1 MGRREVERERGF
13 WRMKMDGR
21 EGRKGV
27 DGGGDGRAV
36 NESGMD
42 TPDRLADRM
51 KTSHTPSNHTP
62 SDDKG
67 GSDHIGK
74 FGGKSGAEIGE
85 GAVQSPLMS
94 ESEIVKDGNG
104 NGNESKSVK
113 EGVDINTS
121 LAELDKEMGI
131 ADLALQKAAQF
142 LAGRYVNFSLSL
154 LLPPLSLSYVLSF
167 ILHFLFHT
175 WPFLV
180 SSLWFLHRE
189 RVQQSRAEEVRA
201 ESRGLI
207 LTLSKHRFAAKE
219 ATMKAHHSRR
229 LTYHSILILKP
240 EPQPGVEGSVAPV
253 AIVMDESERR
263 TRSRLASGSGSGL
276 GGDGVDGQA
285 GVGKGDEGG
294 EGERGIDGEEVR
306 GKEVRI
312 SISHDGDYAT
322 AVCLAVDE

>member
-1 MGRREVERERGF
+1 
-13 WRMKMDGR
+13 
-21 EGRKGV
+21 
-27 DGGGDGRAV
+27 
-36 NESGMD
+36 MD

-142 LAGRYVNFSLSL
+142 LAG
-154 LLPPLSLSYVLSF
+154 
-167 ILHFLFHT
+167 
-175 WPFLV
+175 
-180 SSLWFLHRE
+180 
-189 RVQQSRAEEVRA
+189 
-201 ESRGLI
+201 
-207 LTLSKHRFAAKE
+207 RFAAKE